1 MAPMG
6 IFWTRVGKTAT
17 LLAAAGALAIV
28 GVTTAV
34 ARIPAGGYLSPATYP
49 GYVLAWRDEFS
60 RRELDNAKWQA
71 RDGPARAMEG
81 GALQYDRPGN
91 LTLED
96 GYLVLTARRESY
108 QGRDYVSASVSTRD
122 RQSFTYG
129 RVDVRARVP
138 PGQGLWPSV
147 RLLGICQGRRFC
159 GAIDVMEIA
168 GGEREDAVYGTL
180 RWPDNGG
187 QRYEGGSITLPNET
201 FDEQFHVYSVIWE
214 PDRIRWLVD
223 DRLYLERNLAGPQFD
238 VFREPFYLA
247 IGLAVGGEWPG
258 SPDASTGFPAQFA
271 IDYVRVFQRE

>member
-1 MAPMG
+1 MALMG
-6 IFWTRVGKTAT
+6 IFRTGVGKTAAF
-17 LLAAAGALAIV
+17 LAAAALAIV
-28 GVTTAV
+28 GATTAA
-34 ARIPAGGYLSPATYP
+34 ARIPAGGYLSPAVYP

-60 RRELDNAKWQA
+60 RRELDSTKWQA
-71 RDGPARAMEG
+71 RDGPARAVEG
-81 GALQYDRPGN
+81 GSLQYDRPGN

-96 GYLVLTARRESY
+96 GYLVLTARPEPY
-108 QGRDYVSASVSTRD
+108 EGRDYVSASVSTRD

-147 RLLGICQGRRFC
+147 RLLGICQGRSFC

-168 GGEREDAVYGTL
+168 GGERGDAVYGTL
-180 RWPDNGG
+180 RWPEKGG

-201 FDEQFHVYSVIWE
+201 FDDQFHVYSVIWE

-223 DRLYLERNLAGPQFD
+223 DRLYLERSLEGPGFD
-238 VFREPFYLA
+238 LFRGPFYLV

-258 SPDASTGFPAQFA
+258 PPDASTEFPAQLA
-271 IDYVRVFQRE
+271 IDYVRVFQHP